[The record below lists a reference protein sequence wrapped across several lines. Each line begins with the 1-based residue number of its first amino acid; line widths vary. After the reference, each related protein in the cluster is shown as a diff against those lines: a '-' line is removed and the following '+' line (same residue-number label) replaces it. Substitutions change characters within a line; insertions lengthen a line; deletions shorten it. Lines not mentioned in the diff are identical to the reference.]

1 MLKKSRG
8 TEFIHRNASMQIEND
23 QFLTGQKIRN
33 QGIDSSESQ
42 LTQTLKTDDKVDER
56 QSTPNALKIKKQLS
70 INASRANDPLMSS
83 ESRHKNKSK
92 SFALNKRP

>member
-1 MLKKSRG
+1 M
-8 TEFIHRNASMQIEND
+8 
-23 QFLTGQKIRN
+23 
-33 QGIDSSESQ
+33 IDSSESH

-56 QSTPNALKIKKQLS
+56 QSTPNALKIKMQLS

-92 SFALNKRP
+92 SFALNKRPLGHLNSQRFKKGESNFHNIS